1 MLIDDE
7 IIKKR
12 NNRVEI
18 NKAWETSL
26 FRKILILITT
36 YIVATLAMYAMGI
49 PNFYVNSLIP
59 TLGFFLSTLT
69 FPPIKNWWIK
79 KHFPEEYPHKLIK

>member
-1 MLIDDE
+1 MDSLEQLKEDIE

-26 FRKILILITT
+26 LRKILILVTT
-36 YIVATLAMYAMGI
+36 YIVASLAMYAMGT
-49 PNFYVNSLIP
+49 PHFYINSLIP
-59 TLGFFLSTLT
+59 TVGFFLSTLT
-69 FPPIKNWWIK
+69 FSFIKNWWIEK
-79 KHFPEEYPHKLIK
+79 YFIR

>member
-1 MLIDDE
+1 MNELE
-7 IIKKR
+7 ELKKEVEVIKKR

-26 FRKILILITT
+26 FRKGLILLTT
-36 YIVATLAMYAMGI
+36 YVVATLAMYAIGT
-49 PNFYVNSLIP
+49 PDFYINSLIP

-69 FPPIKNWWIK
+69 FPVIKNWWVK
-79 KHFPEEYPHKLIK
+79 KYFTKQ